1 MSEMAGLKKLK
12 QSDKIAPM
20 KTASRNSSLLA
31 FFPSS
36 VVL

>member
-31 FFPSS
+31 CSPSS